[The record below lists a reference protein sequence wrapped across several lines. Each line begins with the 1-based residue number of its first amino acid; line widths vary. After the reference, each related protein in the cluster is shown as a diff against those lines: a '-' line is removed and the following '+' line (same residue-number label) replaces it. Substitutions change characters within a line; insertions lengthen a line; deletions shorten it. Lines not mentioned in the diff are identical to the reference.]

1 MSQAQPPSPPSPA
14 RPPRGGPPARR
25 GSCRALYAAA
35 CAWLLLALAAAAA
48 LAWLGSS
55 GGVTWLARRA
65 GIGLQGAQGSL
76 WSGLRARSLQWSDR
90 GTEVQVRHVWL
101 RWRPGAL
108 LRRHPLLDF
117 SELRVGGIDIRQAGV
132 PAAAAGRG
140 PPRHLGPP
148 LPLRLQRLRIG
159 RLRLLRAGQ
168 ARWLDLGSLQ
178 GSLHADPRRWQA
190 ALHWQAAAGRGT
202 AELRVQAGAPF
213 AVRGRATAELALRQ
227 RPLRLQATLGGTL
240 SRLRLRACAQALQA
254 RARVSAELRPYASD
268 WLGPTRIDADGLDPQ
283 AFEPTLPRAE
293 LALRARLLQQPGGP
307 VQGQVSVSNRLA
319 GSLDA
324 RRLPLRS
331 LHAALRWSGGAL
343 QVDPLRLALDGG
355 GSLDGEL
362 DWSPRGAAH
371 LQLQV
376 QRLDLRALYGR
387 LAATRLHGSLL
398 GQADSGGQQLRVALA
413 QPGWRLQARLRREGR
428 RIELRRLRLH
438 AHGASVDLQGSL
450 DTGGARALRVQARID
465 DLQPQRFGDWPAA
478 RLALR
483 LRAQGELGA
492 RQLRFALRLLPSRW
506 GERPLQGHAAG
517 ALAAG
522 ALRDL
527 RADLRLGANTLRVQG
542 GYGRPGQRLRLVLR
556 APRLA
561 QLGAAWAGALQASA
575 TLAGTLAEPSGD
587 LSLQASG
594 LRAPPGLRVRR
605 LRLQAR
611 LQPGLRGQLGVRAS
625 ALGLRLRAWR
635 LQHAAL
641 RLQGSLPAQQ
651 WQLRLDD
658 PRGLRL
664 LLRARGGWRA
674 GRGWR
679 GVIESLRNRGA
690 CALRLRGPASL
701 RILPG
706 WRVSLRELSL
716 HSAGGSVDLRSL
728 RRDSAGWSSRGSAR
742 DLDPLYWARL
752 AGLQAPDLRS
762 DLRLRVRWRLRTAPR
777 PALHLAIERSAGDLG
792 VTGAERWPLGLS
804 QLRLRLDGDATD
816 VRVALVAAAA
826 RLGRLQAQATL
837 PLVHR
842 ATAWR
847 VARHA
852 AISGHAAL
860 ALTDLHALSAWLPRA
875 VRLGG
880 ALQGSVQWSGSL
892 AAPTLQGSLR
902 GTALALA
909 LPGLGVDLRRGS
921 LDARLRGEQ
930 LQLRSLLL
938 HDAQGGGEL
947 QASAVLALAGGLPS
961 GTLSILLQHVQ
972 ALDRPGQQLR
982 LGGRAQ
988 LQARRGRV
996 AIDAGLQIDQASIEL
1011 ASGSA
1016 PRLASDVVVQGRAR
1030 AAARAPALPLQ
1041 ARVRLDLGDR
1051 FHVTGYGVDAR
1062 LGGSLRLRAAAGQ
1075 PLRAEGSM
1083 LVRSGSYSAYGQR
1096 LRLVEGGSVNFSGPL
1111 DNPGLN
1117 LAAQRANLPVQ
1128 AGVRVTGT
1136 LRAPQV
1142 ALTSTPPMP
1151 DDAILS
1157 WLVLGQDPA
1166 TLSADQAPVLQAA
1179 AAALLSRGQGASLAG
1194 RLAGALGLDELR
1206 VGGEG
1211 GLQGSVVTLGKK
1223 LGSRLSVS
1231 VQQGLAATGS
1241 LFNVR
1246 YRLGRGLSL
1255 RLQSGADNALDLFY
1269 AFRFD

>member
-1 MSQAQPPSPPSPA
+1 MSQARPPSPPPSS
-14 RPPRGGPPARR
+14 PPARR
-25 GSCRALYAAA
+25 GLRRAPYAAA
-35 CAWLLLALAAAAA
+35 CALLLLVLAAAAA

-65 GIGLQGAQGSL
+65 GVGLQGAQGSL

-90 GTEVQVRHVWL
+90 GTEVQARQLWL

-108 LRRHPLLDF
+108 LRRHPLLEF
-117 SELRVGGIDIRQAGV
+117 SELRIAEIDIRQAGA
-132 PAAAAGRG
+132 PAVAAGRG
-140 PPRHLGPP
+140 PPRQLAPP

-168 ARWLDLGSLQ
+168 LRWLDLGSLQ

-190 ALHWQAAAGRGT
+190 ALHWQGAAGRGS
-202 AELRVQAGAPF
+202 AELRVQARAPF
-213 AVRGRATAELALRQ
+213 AVRGRATAELAPRW
-227 RPLRLQATLGGTL
+227 RALRLQATLGGSL
-240 SRLRLRACAQALQA
+240 SRLRLRACAQAQQA
-254 RARVSAELRPYASD
+254 RARVRAELLPYASD
-268 WLGPTRIDADGLDPQ
+268 WLGPTRIDVDGLDPQ
-283 AFEPTLPRAE
+283 AFEPALPRAD
-293 LALRARLLQQPGGP
+293 LALRARLQQQPGGA

-319 GSLDA
+319 GRLDA

-331 LHAALRWSGGAL
+331 LRATLRWSGAAL
-343 QVDPLRLALDGG
+343 QLDALRVALDGG
-355 GSLDGEL
+355 GDLDGAL
-362 DWSPRGAAH
+362 AWSPRGPAH
-371 LQLQV
+371 LQLQAH
-376 QRLDLRALYGR
+376 RLDLHALYGR
-387 LAATRLHGSLL
+387 LAATQLHGSLL
-398 GQADSGGQQLRVALA
+398 GQADSGGQQLRLALA
-413 QPGWRLQARLRREGR
+413 QPGWRLRARLRRQGR
-428 RIELRRLRLH
+428 RVELQRLRLR
-438 AHGASVDLQGSL
+438 AHGARVDLRGSL
-450 DTGGARALRVQARID
+450 DTAGARALRVQARVD
-465 DLQPQRFGDWPAA
+465 DLRPQRFGDWPVA
-478 RLALR
+478 RLNLR

-492 RQLRFALRLLPSRW
+492 RKLRFALRLLPSRW
-506 GERPLQGHAAG
+506 GERPLQGHADG
-517 ALAAG
+517 ALAAAG
-522 ALRDL
+522 LRDL
-527 RADLRLGANTLRVQG
+527 RAELRLGANTLQVQG
-542 GYGRPGQRLRLVLR
+542 GYGRPGQRLRLALR

-587 LSLQASG
+587 LTLRASG
-594 LRAPPGLRVRR
+594 LRAPPGLRLQSLQLQAQLQAGPRG
-605 LRLQAR
+605 RLQ
-611 LQPGLRGQLGVRAS
+611 VRAS

-641 RLQGSLPAQQ
+641 RLQGSLLAQQ

-664 LLRARGGWRA
+664 LLRARGGWRT
-674 GRGWR
+674 GQGWH

-690 CALRLRGPASL
+690 CALRLQGPASL
-701 RILPG
+701 RIRPG
-706 WRVSLRELSL
+706 WLVSLRELSL

-728 RRDSAGWSSRGSAR
+728 RRDATGWSSRGSAR
-742 DLDPLYWARL
+742 DIDPLYWARL
-752 AGLQAPDLRS
+752 AGLRAPELRS
-762 DLRLRVRWRLRTAPR
+762 DLRLRTRWRLRTAPR
-777 PALHLAIERSAGDLG
+777 PALHLLIERSAGDLG
-792 VTGAERWPLGLS
+792 VAGAERWQLGLS
-804 QLRLRLDGDATD
+804 QLRLRLDGDAGE

-826 RLGRLQAQATL
+826 RLGRLQARATL
-837 PLVHR
+837 PLVQH
-842 ATAWR
+842 AASWR
-847 VARHA
+847 VARDA
-852 AISGHAAL
+852 AIRGHAAL
-860 ALTDLHALSAWLPRA
+860 ALTDLRALSALLPRA

-880 ALQGSVQWSGSL
+880 ALRGSVQVDGSL
-892 AAPTLQGSLR
+892 AAPQLRGSLR
-902 GTALALA
+902 GSALALA
-909 LPGLGVDLRRGS
+909 LPGFGVDLRRGS

-938 HDAQGGGEL
+938 HDARGAGEL
-947 QASAVLALAGGLPS
+947 QASGALALAGGLPS
-961 GTLSILLQHVQ
+961 GTLSILLRHLQ

-982 LGGRAQ
+982 LDGRAR
-988 LQARRGRV
+988 LQARQGRL
-996 AIDAGLQIDQASIEL
+996 AIDAGLHVDQANIEL
-1011 ASGSA
+1011 ASGRA
-1016 PRLASDVVVQGRAR
+1016 PRLASDVVVQGRSH
-1030 AAARAPALPLQ
+1030 AATRAPAWPVQ

-1062 LGGSLRLRAAAGQ
+1062 LGGSLLLRAAAGQ

-1083 LVRSGSYSAYGQR
+1083 LVRSGSYSAYGQQ
-1096 LRLVEGGSVNFSGPL
+1096 LRLVEGGSVNFSGPV

-1179 AAALLSRGQGASLAG
+1179 AAALLSRGQGTSLTG
-1194 RLAGALGLDELR
+1194 RLADALGLDELR

-1246 YRLGRGLSL
+1246 YRLSRRLSL

-1269 AFRFD
+1269 ALRFD